1 VSVVGAGPKVAS
13 ARSDFKD
20 PVRENSQTSR
30 SSRRLIQFSASGS
43 TLEACRFGNARVENA
58 SSGNGRESSEYVEC
72 SFDGVSP
79 PADYT
84 KLGTD
89 AVNAVVALL
98 TDG

>member
-1 VSVVGAGPKVAS
+1 VREAAISAARAS
-13 ARSDFKD
+13 SMYRWWDANARSIPIFPNRTPPP
-20 PVRENSQTSR
+20 PVTC
-30 SSRRLIQFSASGS
+30 QF
-43 TLEACRFGNARVENA
+43 LFGNARVENA